1 MILLC
6 YDGSPDSRSAVDRAG
21 ELMPGEPAT
30 VLTVWEPFIEVITRT
45 GAGMAYWSE
54 PLGAHQSPGRHDRGD
69 DRLRR
74 RRGRSE
80 GDHPRDTWPDRP
92 QVADAGKRVPRGG
105 ATR

>member
-45 GAGMAYWSE
+45 GAGMAYWPDGAELDQIDSAAEQSARHE
-54 PLGAHQSPGRHDRGD
+54 PTRESSML
-69 DRLRR
+69 
-74 RRGRSE
+74 
-80 GDHPRDTWPDRP
+80 
-92 QVADAGKRVPRGG
+92 DALV
-105 ATR
+105 